1 MAQSTLVVSF
11 FVASS
16 RYFTN
21 TNVGV
26 GSPGA
31 DRIIINDQCTL
42 AGEITHTGSSV
53 SNGFVGCTGTS

>member
-1 MAQSTLVVSF
+1 MF
-11 FVASS
+11 
-16 RYFTN
+16 
-21 TNVGV
+21 GV

-53 SNGFVGCTGTS
+53 SNGFVGCSGTS